1 MYYGINE
8 LGLVYEY
15 KRLQQTFRVVKVL
28 LMRSTA

>member
-8 LGLVYEY
+8 LGLVFEY
-15 KRLQQTFRVVKVL
+15 KNEFQVVKVL